1 MFRAKYLM
9 FHKCFGQKH
18 LSLLM
23 FHQFI
28 VNLFIR
34 SICCVC
40 FNVRC
45 VILTQLQMALVA
57 SGQIFVTSAAGG

>member
-28 VNLFIR
+28 VNLFIFY
-34 SICCVC
+34 ICCVC

-45 VILTQLQMALVA
+45 VILTQPHAALVT
-57 SGQIFVTSAAGG
+57 SGQIFVASAAVG